1 MMSNNFSGTSK
12 ARNLDMRP
20 LRIMVAVVAFM
31 WAFAPALRA
40 AQPVRHLRPADRA
53 VLVGDVSVPVEH
65 YRHLPASRLT
75 GWDFMLQADS
85 LGFWPLDSAIVS
97 EVLAGNVPQAMRSF
111 RKVVIHTA
119 VTDSVPAL
127 AEPHTIELLVLPDY
141 VMIGTDEDYVRM
153 PMSPLAAQAI
163 ARELDCSL
171 PTAYI
176 VDRINDVAEG
186 RLDIFAFRPRGN
198 RNSDPIVYQD
208 HNHVL
213 MRMFEMRGYRL
224 GQFISGLK
232 KDIIQT
238 CWRHLSPQYPHEV
251 VIYGWHHPDGHP
263 QQPMFLRHADY
274 YADYS
279 HGVRLVSNH
288 VLVDGVHYNLPD
300 LLRHPVL
307 YALLSDEPHPLS
319 DSHDRLDKQHH
330 NGNGD

>member
-1 MMSNNFSGTSK
+1 MMSNNINGTSK

-119 VTDSVPAL
+119 VTDSVPVL

-171 PTAYI
+171 PTAYM

-186 RLDIFAFRPRGN
+186 RLDIFAFRPSWRTATATPLCI
-198 RNSDPIVYQD
+198 RITT
-208 HNHVL
+208 
-213 MRMFEMRGYRL
+213 
-224 GQFISGLK
+224 
-232 KDIIQT
+232 T
-238 CWRHLSPQYPHEV
+238 C
-251 VIYGWHHPDGHP
+251 
-263 QQPMFLRHADY
+263 
-274 YADYS
+274 
-279 HGVRLVSNH
+279 
-288 VLVDGVHYNLPD
+288 
-300 LLRHPVL
+300 
-307 YALLSDEPHPLS
+307 
-319 DSHDRLDKQHH
+319 
-330 NGNGD
+330 